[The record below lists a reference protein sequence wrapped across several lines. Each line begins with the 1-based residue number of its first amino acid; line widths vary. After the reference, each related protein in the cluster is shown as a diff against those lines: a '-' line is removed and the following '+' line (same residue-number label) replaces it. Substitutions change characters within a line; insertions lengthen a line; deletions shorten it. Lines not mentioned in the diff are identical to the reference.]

1 MNLDLNIYAILIT
14 KYEKLNS
21 LPSNWDKIED
31 IKLKIELLSQ
41 AINKEIKVEELN
53 LYKKM
58 VGVEKND

>member
-31 IKLKIELLSQ
+31 IKLKKQL
-41 AINKEIKVEELN
+41 
-53 LYKKM
+53 
-58 VGVEKND
+58 